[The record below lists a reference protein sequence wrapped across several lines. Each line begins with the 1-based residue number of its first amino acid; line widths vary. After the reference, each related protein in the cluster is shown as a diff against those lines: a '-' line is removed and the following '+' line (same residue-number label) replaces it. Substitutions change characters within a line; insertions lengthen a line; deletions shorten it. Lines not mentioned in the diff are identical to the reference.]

1 MKLLSGMLAIGVAL
15 AFSPAPA
22 ATTKPQGIYTVKIPG
37 KAPGASQARTY
48 LGIQLLPST
57 RYQGLAGTVSG
68 SSLAFRDSFSPVGLQ
83 DPELKHYVHV
93 LSGSGVGYVV
103 DIEELRSNDILCA
116 TDLTSWITPWTS
128 FLIRP
133 HPRLADVFGA
143 DNRFGLGSGP
153 DADHADNVVTWDPV
167 AQQEKVYYFHATRA
181 RWELDGV
188 EADARHAILRF
199 PYGLFIVRR
208 TTGTLRLALSG
219 DVGSESVLLPVR
231 PGANVFSLPLNL
243 SASLDEL
250 ITSDGDFSIRKGP
263 NARQSDLL
271 TFEEPFS
278 GGQRGPFYY
287 LSRPGADGWREVGV
301 NDSSAPLA
309 PLDLLS
315 TLVLHRDGPA
325 GYVLAKGSLVPG
337 SHPPLP
343 PAPEPG
349 EPPLT
354 GELPFP
360 AFFPPDIAVTIE
372 TSIDLQTW
380 TPHAVVLSGNG
391 KATFTL
397 PAGQTRAFYRLNVT
411 PN

>member
-1 MKLLSGMLAIGVAL
+1 MKLISCAL
-15 AFSPAPA
+15 AAWLTLAFCLATA
-22 ATTKPQGIYTVKIPG
+22 ATTDPLGFYTVKIPG
-37 KAPGASQARTY
+37 KPPGASQARTY
-48 LGIQLLPST
+48 LGIQLLPPT
-57 RYQGLAGTVSG
+57 RYVGPAGAVSG
-68 SSLAFRDSFSPVGLQ
+68 NTLAFRDSFSPAVLQ
-83 DPELKHYVHV
+83 DPDLKHYVHV
-93 LSGSGVGYVV
+93 LSGSGLGYIV
-103 DIEELRSNDILCA
+103 DIEELRSNDIVCA
-116 TDLTSWITPWTS
+116 TDLTPWISPWS
-128 FLIRP
+128 LFLIRP
-133 HPRLADVFGA
+133 HPRLADIFGA

-167 AQQEKVYYFHATRA
+167 AQQERVYYFHATRA

-199 PYGLFIVRR
+199 PYGLYIVRR

-219 DVGSESVLLPVR
+219 EVGSESVLLPVR

-243 SASLDEL
+243 SASLEGL
-250 ITSDGDFSIRKGP
+250 ISSDGSFAVRKGP

-315 TLVLHRDGPA
+315 TLILHREGPA
-325 GYVLAKGSLVPG
+325 GYVLAKGNLEPG
-337 SHPPLP
+337 SQPPLP
-343 PAPEPG
+343 PAPDPG

-354 GELPFP
+354 GEIPFP
-360 AFFPPDIAVTIE
+360 LAVPPGVVVTIE
-372 TSIDLQTW
+372 TSLDLQTW
-380 TPHAVVLSGNG
+380 TPHATPTFANG
-391 KATFTL
+391 KATFPL

-411 PN
+411 LD

>member
-1 MKLLSGMLAIGVAL
+1 MKSLSGVLITWLTFAFCLAT
-15 AFSPAPA
+15 A
-22 ATTKPQGIYTVKIPG
+22 ATTEPRGFYTVKIPG
-37 KAPGASQARTY
+37 TAPGASQARTY
-48 LGIQLLPST
+48 LGIQLLPTT
-57 RYQGLAGTVSG
+57 RYKGLAGTVTG
-68 SSLAFRDSFSPVGLQ
+68 NSLAFSDSFSPFGLH
-83 DPELKHYVHV
+83 DPDLKHYVHV
-93 LSGSGVGYVV
+93 LSGSGLGYIV
-103 DIEELRSNDILCA
+103 DIEEFRSNDIVCA
-116 TDLTSWITPWTS
+116 TDLTPWITPWTS

-143 DNRFGLGSGP
+143 DNRFDLGSGP

-167 AQQEKVYYFHATRA
+167 AQQEKVYFFHATRA
-181 RWELDGV
+181 RWELAGV

-199 PYGLFIVRR
+199 PFGLYIVRR

-219 DVGSESVLLPVR
+219 DVGFDSVLLPVR

-250 ITSDGDFSIRKGP
+250 ISSDGNFAVRKGP
-263 NARQSDLL
+263 NARQADLL

-315 TLVLHRDGPA
+315 TLIFHHDGPA
-325 GYVLAKGSLVPG
+325 GHVLAKGSLEPG
-337 SHPPLP
+337 NHPPLP

-354 GELPFP
+354 GEIPFP
-360 AFFPPDIAVTIE
+360 VAFDLPVTVE
-372 TSIDLQTW
+372 TSTDLQTW
-380 TPHAVVLSGNG
+380 TVHEVVIATGG
-391 KATFTL
+391 KATFDL

>member
-1 MKLLSGMLAIGVAL
+1 MKLLSGVLAIGLAL
-15 AFSPAPA
+15 ALSPAPA
-22 ATTKPQGIYTVKIPG
+22 ATTLPRGIYTVKIPG
-37 KAPGASQARTY
+37 KAPGASHARTY
-48 LGIQLLPST
+48 LGIQLLPGT
-57 RYQGLAGTVSG
+57 RFQGLAGTVSG
-68 SSLAFRDSFSPVGLQ
+68 NSLALGGSFSPVGLQ
-83 DPELKHYVHV
+83 DPELKQYVHV
-93 LSGSGVGYVV
+93 LSGSGLGYVV
-103 DIEELRSNDILCA
+103 DIEEFRSNDVLCA
-116 TDLTSWITPWTS
+116 TDLTPWIAPGTS

-133 HPRLADVFGA
+133 HPRLADVFGE

-167 AQQEKVYYFHATRA
+167 AQEERVYYFHTTRA

-199 PYGLFIVRR
+199 PYGLYIVRR

-243 SASLDEL
+243 SASLDES
-250 ITSDGDFSIRKGP
+250 ISSDGNFPIRKGP

-287 LSRPGADGWREVGV
+287 LTRPGADGWREVGV

-315 TLVLHRDGPA
+315 TMVLHREGPA

-337 SHPPLP
+337 NHPPLP

-360 AFFPPDIAVTIE
+360 NFLPPDVSVTVE
-372 TSIDLQTW
+372 TSIDLQSW
-380 TPHAVVLSGNG
+380 APHAVVPLGNG
-391 KATFTL
+391 KVTFPL
-397 PAGQTRAFYRLNVT
+397 PAGQTRGFYRLNVT
-411 PN
+411 LD